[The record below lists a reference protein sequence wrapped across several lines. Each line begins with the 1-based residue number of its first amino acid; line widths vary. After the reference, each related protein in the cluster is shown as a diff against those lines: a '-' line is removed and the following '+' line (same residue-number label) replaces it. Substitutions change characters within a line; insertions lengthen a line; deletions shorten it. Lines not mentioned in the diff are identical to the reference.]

1 VRDDRDTSDSYRSQ
15 IQSHLDS
22 HRPLLLDTYVNES
35 AWTTASEALSISD
48 EPTLDSKGFPHLSER
63 ILDILQWILLVVALE
78 LVEKVAHGDSL
89 QESLRL
95 SVVIEQHSLWVT
107 WDSDDEPYVESSTV
121 LSYCIYG
128 TVCVWW
134 APCYSKYHR
143 RCSNLHDRE
152 TR

>member
-1 VRDDRDTSDSYRSQ
+1 
-15 IQSHLDS
+15 
-22 HRPLLLDTYVNES
+22 LLLDTYVNES
-35 AWTTASEALSISD
+35 AWTTASEALSFSD

-95 SVVIEQHSLWVT
+95 SVEQHSLSLGHVGLRRRALRRELDGIIVFT
-107 WDSDDEPYVESSTV
+107 AQY
-121 LSYCIYG
+121 
-128 TVCVWW
+128 VWW

-143 RCSNLHDRE
+143 HDVQIYMTVGHGKPNRTIYLLWRLE
-152 TR
+152 RL